1 MALLP
6 VNEAQR
12 RLIALAKPVAS
23 EELPLHQCSG
33 RVLAETVQSRR
44 DQPNADLSAMD
55 GYAVR
60 AADGHGPWQLTGES
74 AAGNAPP
81 SLPLSPGAAM
91 RIFTGAPLPP
101 GADCIIPQ
109 EHVAVEAGTVR
120 LTEPCEIMPGHYVRP
135 RGNDFAIGETLLE
148 PGQRLD
154 ARAKA
159 LAALAGHD
167 GLSVYRKPRVALLS
181 TGNELARPGEPLR
194 PGQIPGSNGMMLR
207 AMIEQAGGEV
217 ISEIILPDELP
228 VITEALRAAGQ
239 KSDGGADII
248 VTCGGA
254 SVGDHDLVR
263 PAIEAAGGT
272 IDFWKIRMRPGKPL
286 IAGTVGDALL
296 LGLPGNP
303 VSAFV
308 TGLLF
313 LLPLVRHMSGDSAPF
328 PMLHTRRLAVPLP
341 AGGERDD
348 YMRAVFVGADGVEP
362 LKPQDSAQLSALFR
376 ADCLLLRAAGSP
388 AAEPGE
394 LVQVLLLS

>member
-1 MALLP
+1 
-6 VNEAQR
+6 
-12 RLIALAKPVAS
+12 
-23 EELPLHQCSG
+23 
-33 RVLAETVQSRR
+33 
-44 DQPNADLSAMD
+44 MD

-60 AADGHGPWQLTGES
+60 AADGLGQWQLAGES
-74 AAGNAPP
+74 AAGSAPP
-81 SLPLSPGAAM
+81 SLPLPPGAAM

-101 GADCIIPQ
+101 GADCIILQ

-135 RGNDFAIGETLLE
+135 KANDFATGETLLE
-148 PGQRLD
+148 AGRRLD
-154 ARAKA
+154 ARAIA

-167 GLSVYRKPRVALLS
+167 RLSVYRKPRVAILS
-181 TGNELARPGEPLR
+181 TGNELARPGELLL
-194 PGQIPGSNGMMLR
+194 PGQIPGSNGLMLR

-217 ISEIILPDELP
+217 ISELILPDELP

-239 KSDGGADII
+239 KSADWADIT

-286 IAGTVGDALL
+286 IAGTLGDALL

-303 VSAFV
+303 LSSFV

-313 LLPLVRHMSGDSAPF
+313 LLPLVRHMSGDPAPF
-328 PMLHTRRLAVPLP
+328 PALLSRRLAVPLP

-348 YMRAVFVGADGVEP
+348 YMRAVLVGADGVEP
-362 LKPQDSAQLSALFR
+362 LKPQDSAQLSALCR
-376 ADCLLLRAAGSP
+376 ADCLLLRPAGSP
-388 AAEPGE
+388 AAKAGK
-394 LVQVLLLS
+394 LVHVLPLA